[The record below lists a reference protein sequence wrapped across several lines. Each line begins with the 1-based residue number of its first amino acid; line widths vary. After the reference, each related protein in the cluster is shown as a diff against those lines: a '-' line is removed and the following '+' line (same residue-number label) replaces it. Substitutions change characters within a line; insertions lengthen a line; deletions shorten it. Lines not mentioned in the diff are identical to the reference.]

1 MDTQEASHS
10 GYFWGEELAFG
21 SQGKE
26 WNFSMIHTGI
36 MVFFFFFKTFYVQ
49 NRKKQ
54 RTPGSTINTFTD
66 CTILNKLLS
75 FSEPRSTRY
84 NTGGRQ

>member
-1 MDTQEASHS
+1 MEFLNDSHRNY
-10 GYFWGEELAFG
+10 GL
-21 SQGKE
+21 
-26 WNFSMIHTGI
+26 
-36 MVFFFFFKTFYVQ
+36 FFFFKTFYVQ

-66 CTILNKLLS
+66 CTILNKLPS